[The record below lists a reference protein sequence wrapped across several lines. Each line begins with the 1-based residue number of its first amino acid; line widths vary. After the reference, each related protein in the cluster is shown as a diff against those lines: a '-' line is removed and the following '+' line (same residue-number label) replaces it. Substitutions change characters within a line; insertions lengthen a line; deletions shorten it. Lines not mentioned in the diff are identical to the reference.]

1 MDKNE
6 QNEKIKW
13 AKIFV
18 QTLINIRTAC
28 MESFDHRIL
37 LFHYFVHFS
46 LYKLSPPMMMIGVD
60 G

>member
-1 MDKNE
+1 MRVCMDKNE

-28 MESFDHRIL
+28 IEIFDHFI
-37 LFHYFVHFS
+37 
-46 LYKLSPPMMMIGVD
+46 
-60 G
+60 